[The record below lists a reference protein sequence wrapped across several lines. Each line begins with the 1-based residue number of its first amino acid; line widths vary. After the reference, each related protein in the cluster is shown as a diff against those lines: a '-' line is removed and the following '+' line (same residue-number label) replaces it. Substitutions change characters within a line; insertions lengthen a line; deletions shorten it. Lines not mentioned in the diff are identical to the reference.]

1 MPAQSTQT
9 QTFPLTQHLQSLV
22 FGYLHHP
29 YDYDRAQVIAELE
42 ERASLIPN
50 DFEHVQFIPS
60 LMMPT
65 ACQWRQIQK
74 KYRKYCDDL
83 AIVKCRCG
91 MCRNSLYGNL

>member
-9 QTFPLTQHLQSLV
+9 QTFPLPQHLQSLV

-29 YDYDRAQVIAELE
+29 YDYERAQVIAELE

-50 DFEHVQFIPS
+50 DFEHVQYIPS
-60 LMMPT
+60 LLMPT

-74 KYRKYCDDL
+74 KYRKFCDDW

-91 MCRNSLYGNL
+91 MCRNSLYGNV

>member
-29 YDYDRAQVIAELE
+29 YDYERAQVIAELE

-50 DFEHVQFIPS
+50 DF
-60 LMMPT
+60 
-65 ACQWRQIQK
+65 
-74 KYRKYCDDL
+74 
-83 AIVKCRCG
+83 
-91 MCRNSLYGNL
+91 

>member
-9 QTFPLTQHLQSLV
+9 QTFPLPQHLQSLV
-22 FGYLHHP
+22 FGYLHHL
-29 YDYDRAQVIAELE
+29 YDYERAQVIAELE

-50 DFEHVQFIPS
+50 DFEHVQYIPS

-74 KYRKYCDDL
+74 KYRKYCDDW

-91 MCRNSLYGNL
+91 MCRNSLYGNV